1 MIFAR
6 PDKLL
11 GNSFFSLLFV
21 IFSMLHVLN
30 SYRLNGLEIFDD
42 IRYLISVMQFPIITI
57 CLIDYLK
64 DNTNQIK
71 NVEKGI
77 IVSYTIIFVSV
88 ILSIITG
95 TYNNTYTTYGITGW
109 FSSANTQSMIL
120 TVISPLFIYFCS
132 KKESYKYFIAIGID
146 EETRKI
152 RVSPMFDSLDSFVE
166 YIKYYS
172 SGLTAENLA
181 DSSDITI
188 ELDESNHYIIKLKA
202 SIISAENITTTII
215 SEEQEIVLTQN
226 EFNNSVR
233 TKIESI
239 EDNLTWHK
247 L

>member
-1 MIFAR
+1 MAISTIQFKRILKYSGTSNDAISYIHESLS
-6 PDKLL
+6 PALKNGEPLL
-11 GNSFFSLLFV
+11 
-21 IFSMLHVLN
+21 
-30 SYRLNGLEIFDD
+30 
-42 IRYLISVMQFPIITI
+42 
-57 CLIDYLK
+57 
-64 DNTNQIK
+64 
-71 NVEKGI
+71 
-77 IVSYTIIFVSV
+77 VSYKEDT
-88 ILSIITG
+88 
-95 TYNNTYTTYGITGW
+95 
-109 FSSANTQSMIL
+109 SSD
-120 TVISPLFIYFCS
+120 
-132 KKESYKYFIAIGID
+132 YKYFIAIGID

-226 EFNNSVR
+226 EFNNSVW

-239 EDNLTWHK
+239 EDNLMWHK